1 VLSGGGGQWCN
12 AADNERGANQQSEW
26 HSDADRYTGIV
37 NMVSGKGDDWPAP
50 YLKPAVLWGKAPM
63 GRPLLAIV
71 GLAAFLSGACD
82 ASAFT
87 TYPVDPV
94 ITFDRQADPDQLS
107 DKMSNGQSGGA
118 TFGLPGGLPGRF
130 KLQFSGPSSSST
142 PNSPF
147 VEFPSTV
154 FVPSEHR

>member
-1 VLSGGGGQWCN
+1 
-12 AADNERGANQQSEW
+12 
-26 HSDADRYTGIV
+26 
-37 NMVSGKGDDWPAP
+37 
-50 YLKPAVLWGKAPM
+50 M
-63 GRPLLAIV
+63 GRTLLAIV
-71 GLAAFLSGACD
+71 GLVAFLSGAGG

-87 TYPVDPV
+87 TYPVNPV
-94 ITFDRQADPDQLS
+94 ITFNRPADPDRLS
-107 DKMSNGQSGGA
+107 DKVSNGQSGEG

-130 KLQFSGPSSSST
+130 KFQFSGPSSSST

>member
-1 VLSGGGGQWCN
+1 MT
-12 AADNERGANQQSEW
+12 GARFN
-26 HSDADRYTGIV
+26 GV
-37 NMVSGKGDDWPAP
+37 GKGDNWSAAD
-50 YLKPAVLWGKAPM
+50 LKPIVHRGKAQM
-63 GRPLLAIV
+63 GRTLLAIV
-71 GLAAFLSGACD
+71 GLVAFLSGAGG

-94 ITFDRQADPDQLS
+94 ITFDRQADPDRLS
-107 DKMSNGQSGGA
+107 DKLSNGQSGGT

-130 KLQFSGPSSSST
+130 KFQFSGPSSSST

>member
-1 VLSGGGGQWCN
+1 
-12 AADNERGANQQSEW
+12 
-26 HSDADRYTGIV
+26 
-37 NMVSGKGDDWPAP
+37 
-50 YLKPAVLWGKAPM
+50 M
-63 GRPLLAIV
+63 GRTLLAIV
-71 GLAAFLSGACD
+71 RLVALLSVASG

-87 TYPVDPV
+87 TYSVDPV
-94 ITFDRQADPDQLS
+94 ITFDRPADPDQFS
-107 DKMSNGQSGGA
+107 DKMSNAQSGGA

-130 KLQFSGPSSSST
+130 KLQFSGPSSSSA

>member
-1 VLSGGGGQWCN
+1 LARRRSQHMSFCGEASVYRTLIVIAGVVALLSE
-12 AADNERGANQQSEW
+12 ARG
-26 HSDADRYTGIV
+26 
-37 NMVSGKGDDWPAP
+37 
-50 YLKPAVLWGKAPM
+50 
-63 GRPLLAIV
+63 
-71 GLAAFLSGACD
+71 

-94 ITFDRQADPDQLS
+94 ITFDRQADPAQLS
-107 DKMSNGQSGGA
+107 DKMSNGQSGGT
-118 TFGLPGGLPGRF
+118 TFGLPGGLPGGF
-130 KLQFSGPSSSST
+130 KLQFSGPSTSNT

>member
-1 VLSGGGGQWCN
+1 
-12 AADNERGANQQSEW
+12 
-26 HSDADRYTGIV
+26 
-37 NMVSGKGDDWPAP
+37 
-50 YLKPAVLWGKAPM
+50 M
-63 GRPLLAIV
+63 GRAFLAIV
-71 GLAAFLSGACD
+71 GLAAFLSAACG

-87 TYPVDPV
+87 TYPVNPV

-107 DKMSNGQSGGA
+107 DKKSDDQSGGT

-130 KLQFSGPSSSST
+130 KFQFSVSSSSST

-147 VEFPSTV
+147 VEFPSTA